1 MADKLAPFSV
11 RRLEDFLGGVDPDR
25 VTSSLLSAGYRGFY
39 VRIPPELQLR
49 GGATSGWAS
58 AAMPDVSMASMVEL
72 TTDQLD
78 TIIIRGSVE
87 LAKIPGA
94 ALYPHRDASGVP
106 TCRLIR
112 QTHLLAELAPID
124 GARTDIGVEGS
135 VRRQPIP
142 GSTEYQYF
150 LTVTYADLY
159 VKECDLVASTCR
171 ELISG
176 SAAGAPQVD
185 KVPDPCELE
194 SSSPFVYAIM
204 ETAYDLREGQ
214 GVDFDATMVLS
225 KLKAKPL
232 GIKAN
237 PHPFKNDQGKF
248 AAQLVNRSYGMKQ
261 ARPGMEPRHLEFVQ
275 AERWLD
281 QDYYSPGMKKLLYA
295 ASGWSGKVDAGCQG
309 NVEGVAKLLTELGFR
324 DGHDK
329 TEVRYMLFF
338 ITGEKQPHPTDVKS
352 KAARHRTK
360 PGRVQTLLAGVSRL
374 GVR

>member
-1 MADKLAPFSV
+1 MADKLDPFSV

-49 GGATSGWAS
+49 GGWAS

-72 TTDQLD
+72 TTDQLS
-78 TIIIRGSVE
+78 TMIIRGSVE

-112 QTHLLAELAPID
+112 QTHVMAELAPID
-124 GARTDIGVEGS
+124 GGRTDIGVEGS

-142 GSTEYQYF
+142 GSTEYRYL
-150 LTVTYADLY
+150 LTVTFADLY
-159 VKECDLVASTCR
+159 VKECDLVASTIR

-185 KVPDPCELE
+185 KVPDPCELKTT
-194 SSSPFVYAIM
+194 SPLVYQIM
-204 ETAYDLREGQ
+204 KMAYDLR
-214 GVDFDATMVLS
+214 GVDFDATTVLS
-225 KLKAKPL
+225 KLKEMDL
-232 GIKAN
+232 GIKKN

-261 ARPGMEPRHLEFVQ
+261 ARPGMEPRHLEFLKT
-275 AERWLD
+275 ERWLD

-295 ASGWSGKVDAGCQG
+295 ASAWSGKVDAGCQDD
-309 NVEGVAKLLTELGFR
+309 VEGVAKLLTKLGFR

-338 ITGEKQPHPTDVKS
+338 ITKKKQPHPDEAKS
-352 KAARHRTK
+352 KVARHRTK
-360 PGRVQTLLAGVSRL
+360 PGGSKRS
-374 GVR
+374 